1 MATQEEIIQQYQED
15 RLDKIL
21 KLKTILSSRIAQN
34 AKAKANVINGVS
46 VISTTL
52 TIDDIFSVEE
62 LKTIYSRDG
71 SSISDLK
78 SQMKPI
84 RKEIVDKLSERLDNP
99 DSTVIFLIITC
110 ELINVSVSDEKEML
124 SCTLRVRDTLYVK
137 EPGRPAEELAA
148 SNTSNTSPVQWVEG
162 SSFTDISKNLSGV
175 SYPNENLQKSNKFV
189 SWLTEITMFQRF
201 EELQPF
207 ETMPIFVHSEMSLGD
222 FNLIFPK
229 PSGLGQNVIPNPNGS
244 GVPNISTAS
253 VSPNGSNNIPA
264 GAPTGSIDTSVAGS
278 SSAGTSGVSDV
289 SGTTSVSTPQNAKT
303 SGSRY
308 LSIEAVKDDD
318 VLLRESNRDN
328 VGTSGTSGVSRKFVS
343 GRLLEDG
350 ALLLDR
356 DYRDQ
361 AIKTT
366 EERDLESIT
375 TGEPGDTGT
384 GVETGIGTTV
394 ARSDVNETVAQ
405 REKEEKERKT
415 DAEKRAEEADALL
428 KGDPKVKQV
437 TSPAG
442 PDPKLSDGVSAKK
455 SERSDAAVGA
465 SGSREDAA
473 PIDTNSAQ
481 AKTFLEWHKSEG
493 RDPNGIIYRGGKDT
507 YYTTAPADA
516 NINENSVESRYKNL
530 FDYGRNLDKMFG
542 DLKLE
547 SPIDVGLAMN
557 GIQIGI
563 FNKRI
568 PYMFVEGCEVSLALI
583 PESVGVLARPT
594 EGGIGTYSGRKKN
607 GNWGNEPYWCG
618 YFTDFV
624 LYENKRYQSDAR
636 SSNIAGTSEVYKIGG
651 RYDDSPVNE
660 SNRQTDVN
668 ILRKDI
674 QELKSKLTDYEQS
687 RKNKQK
693 EVETA
698 KRNLDRNK
706 DASKTKQLEIN
717 YNKANGELSALNSTI
732 NNMNN
737 TIEEKQRNKD
747 KLENTSGF
755 KINKNNTVAKFKKGL
770 HIDTKSNKFTTEG
783 VALFQLIKDWP
794 GAYIVS
800 SGGHVEVLLHINKS
814 GIIWTLGGNT
824 GIAINSKTPGALGSS
839 INFAK
844 PDQPVKGKEDRNG
857 YQYGFKTAPIG
868 NWVGNNDAYIVKRG
882 TKTPYTKGI
891 GVGLIKTKLWEQYEE
906 IIRSKSDLTVSS
918 VAYDVI
924 KNIFAK

>member
-21 KLKTILSSRIAQN
+21 RLKTILSSRISQN

-84 RKEIVDKLSERLDNP
+84 RKEIVDKLSERLDDP

-110 ELINVSVSDEKEML
+110 ELINVSVSNEKEML

-137 EPGRPAEELAA
+137 EPGRPAEKLSA
-148 SNTSNTSPVQWVEG
+148 SNTSNASGTSPVQWVEG

-175 SYPNENLQKSNKFV
+175 SYPNENLQQSNKFEN
-189 SWLTEITMFQRF
+189 WLTDITMFQRF
-201 EELQPF
+201 KELQPF

-229 PSGLGQNVIPNPNGS
+229 PDGLGQNVIPNPNGS

-253 VSPNGSNNIPA
+253 VSPTGSNNIPA

-278 SSAGTSGVSDV
+278 STVGTSDASDV
-289 SGTTSVSTPQNAKT
+289 SGTTTVSTPQNAKT

-343 GRLLEDG
+343 GRLLEDE

-361 AIKTT
+361 DIKTT

-384 GVETGIGTTV
+384 GVETGIGTTA
-394 ARSDVNETVAQ
+394 ARSDVNETVAR
-405 REKEEKERKT
+405 REKEERERQT
-415 DAEKRAEEADALL
+415 AAEKHAEESDALL
-428 KGDPKVKQV
+428 KLDLKIKLA

-442 PDPKLSDGVSAKK
+442 PDLTLSDGVSAKK
-455 SERSDAAVGA
+455 SARSDEAVGA

-481 AKTFLEWHKSEG
+481 AKTFLEWYGSEG
-493 RDPNGIIYRGGKDT
+493 RDPNGIIYRGGKNT
-507 YYTTAPADA
+507 FYKTTPANA
-516 NINENSVESRYKNL
+516 NINENSVGRYKNL

-568 PYMFVEGCEVSLALI
+568 PYMFVEGCEVSLALV

-594 EGGIGTYSGRKKN
+594 EGGIGTYKKN
-607 GNWGNEPYWCG
+607 GNWGNDPFWCG

-651 RYDDSPVNE
+651 RYDDSPVNKSYSQSAVTTLRGDIE
-660 SNRQTDVN
+660 GLNRQ
-668 ILRKDI
+668 
-674 QELKSKLTDYEQS
+674 LTYYENSQ
-687 RKNKQK
+687 KKKQK
-693 EVETA
+693 EVITLE
-698 KRNLDRNK
+698 KKLNKNK
-706 DASKTKQLEIN
+706 DAQLKIN
-717 YNKANGELSALNSTI
+717 YNKANEELSAWNKNITYIKKTI
-732 NNMNN
+732 A
-737 TIEEKQRNKD
+737 EKQKNKD
-747 KLENTSGF
+747 NLENTSGF
-755 KINKNNTVAKFKKGL
+755 EINENNTVAKFKKGL
-770 HIDTKSNKFTTEG
+770 HIDTTSNTFTEAG
-783 VALFQLIKDWP
+783 IALFQLIKNWK
-794 GAYIVS
+794 GAYIVN
-800 SGGHVEVLLHINKS
+800 SGGHVEVLLHINKK

-824 GIAINSKTPGALGSS
+824 GISINSETQGALKSS
-839 INFAK
+839 IKFAK
-844 PDQPVKGKEDRNG
+844 PSDPVTGKESKNG

-868 NWVGNNDAYIVKRG
+868 NWVGSNDAYIVKRG

-891 GVGLIKTKLWEQYEE
+891 GVGLIKTELWKQYEK
-906 IIRSKSDLTVSS
+906 IILEKSDLTVSS